1 MYRITPKRSKQQID
15 AIKTAIL
22 LRKQGLTLREISK
35 VVDMSYEWVRQSIK
49 SYPLSKKEPMNTNP

>member
-1 MYRITPKRSKQQID
+1 MYRITPKRSKQQTD

-35 VVDMSYEWVRQSIK
+35 VVDMSYEGVRQAIK
-49 SYPLSKKEPMNTNP
+49 RYPPSEKESMNTAP